1 MNKFIKLGLIGIA
14 ILCFSCNNNEE
25 SITTLK
31 IGKVTE
37 IKSGGTAE
45 NSQKGL
51 LLQVGYINDSR
62 CPEGAMC
69 SWEGNASVEFH
80 LTTKKEEYD
89 FTLDTH
95 RPPNFKNDI
104 VIEGVKYELIDVLPY
119 PVLGEETHI
128 KTVKIL
134 VGGK

>member
-1 MNKFIKLGLIGIA
+1 MGLA
-14 ILCFSCNNNEE
+14 SLFPSCEDRIN
-25 SITTLK
+25 TLE

-37 IKSGGTAE
+37 IKSGETAE

-51 LLQVGYINDSR
+51 SLRVGYINDSR

-80 LTTKKEEYD
+80 LTTKREKYD

-95 RPPNFKNDI
+95 RPPNFKNDT

-119 PVLGEETHI
+119 PILGEGTPI
-128 KTVKIL
+128 KKVKIL